1 MFGIGVGAIARVVVQ
16 IAPQV
21 RDSAGRLLHPLAAG
35 GLAAGLV
42 LMYVTGLLISV

>member
-1 MFGIGVGAIARVVVQ
+1 MFGVGVGAIARVVVQ

-21 RDSAGRLLHPLAAG
+21 RDSAGRLLHPLAAA

-42 LMYVTGLLISV
+42 LMYVTSLLISV